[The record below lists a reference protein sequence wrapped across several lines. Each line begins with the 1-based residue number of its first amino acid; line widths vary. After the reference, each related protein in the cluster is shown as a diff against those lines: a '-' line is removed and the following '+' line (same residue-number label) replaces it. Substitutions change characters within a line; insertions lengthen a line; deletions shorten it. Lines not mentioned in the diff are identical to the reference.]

1 MYRNS
6 LLLLFAVMPSPLLA
20 QAMAD
25 GLARPNTIL
34 VSASGKVETA
44 PDMATMTLSIR
55 GEGKT
60 PDAATAALAAKQKAI
75 FAGLRGLDPKLE
87 VRTGGIAFREVRGGN
102 CANSPDSDGAIS
114 MAQMAED
121 LDDAAT
127 MASTDAAGGSFD
139 ANAKGPCRVVGHRAT
154 TETSIR
160 LASVKDAGTAVGLAG
175 RLGAANARV
184 ENFGLRDDSVA
195 ARRALDQAM
204 ANARSQAAAL
214 AAASGL
220 KLGPVVSIMNGD
232 VAGRARVMAMES
244 YSMAMPAIAQ
254 APIVVDIT
262 PTPVET
268 SAQLVVT
275 FALLP

>member
-6 LLLLFAVMPSPLLA
+6 LLLLLAVIPSPLSA
-20 QAMAD
+20 QAMVD
-25 GLARPNTIL
+25 SLARPNTIL

-44 PDMATMTLSIR
+44 PDMATMALSIR

-87 VRTGGIAFREVRGGN
+87 VRTGDIAFREVRGGN
-102 CANSPDSDGAIS
+102 CANSSDSDGAMS
-114 MAQMAED
+114 MAQMADD

-127 MASTDAAGGSFD
+127 MASTDAADGSSTG
-139 ANAKGPCRVVGHRAT
+139 NAKGPCRVIGHRAT

-175 RLGAANARV
+175 RLGAASARV
-184 ENFGLRDDSVA
+184 ENFGLRDDTAA

-214 AAASGL
+214 AAASGSR
-220 KLGPVVSIMNGD
+220 LGPVVSIMNGD
-232 VAGRARVMAMES
+232 GNMLNRRGSVMM
-244 YSMAMPAIAQ
+244 YDIAQ
-254 APIVVDIT
+254 APQDKPPITIDIT

>member
-1 MYRNS
+1 
-6 LLLLFAVMPSPLLA
+6 
-20 QAMAD
+20 MAD

-44 PDMATMTLSIR
+44 PDIATMTLSIR

-60 PDAATAALAAKQKAI
+60 PDAATAALAVKQKAI

-87 VRTGGIAFREVRGGN
+87 VRTGDIGFREVRGGN
-102 CANSPDSDGAIS
+102 CTNFADSDGAMS
-114 MAQMAED
+114 MAQMADD
-121 LDDAAT
+121 LSDAAT
-127 MASTDAAGGSFD
+127 MASTDAASGPSD
-139 ANAKGPCRVVGHRAT
+139 ANTKGPCRVVGHRAT

-160 LASVKDAGTAVGLAG
+160 IASVKDAGTAVGLAG
-175 RLGAANARV
+175 RLGATNAHV
-184 ENFGLRDDSVA
+184 ENFGLRDDTAA

-204 ANARSQAAAL
+204 ANARTQAAAL
-214 AAASGL
+214 AAASGS

-232 VAGRARVMAMES
+232 VGARSRVMAMES
-244 YSMAMPAIAQ
+244 YSMMMPAVA
-254 APIVVDIT
+254 APPIVVDIT

>member
-1 MYRNS
+1 MYRKS
-6 LLLLFAVMPSPLLA
+6 LLLLLAVIPSPLSA
-20 QAMAD
+20 QAMVD
-25 GLARPNTIL
+25 SLARPNTIL

-44 PDMATMTLSIR
+44 PDMATMALSIR

-87 VRTGGIAFREVRGGN
+87 VRTGDIAFREVRGGN
-102 CANSPDSDGAIS
+102 CANSPDSDGAS
-114 MAQMAED
+114 MAQMADD
-121 LDDAAT
+121 LDDDAT
-127 MASTDAAGGSFD
+127 MASTDAAGGSST
-139 ANAKGPCRVVGHRAT
+139 ANAKGPCRVIGHRAT

-175 RLGAANARV
+175 RLGAASARV
-184 ENFGLRDDSVA
+184 ENFGLRDDTAA

-214 AAASGL
+214 AAASGSR
-220 KLGPVVSIMNGD
+220 LGPVVSIMNGD

-244 YSMAMPAIAQ
+244 YSMVMPVA
-254 APIVVDIT
+254 APPPITIDIT